1 MYNNLFSKTF
11 RRSAKMVGHTY
22 IDDFKTLPEMLAHT
36 LATKPEK
43 EGYRYYDYEH
53 EKWTSVTWKE
63 FGERVMRWRKA
74 FATMGLKRGDRVAML
89 LINSLDALTFDQA
102 ALANA
107 LVPVPLHA
115 IDTPE
120 SAAYIMSD
128 SGCRFLVTTTKA
140 RWNAIFNSDTP
151 VPTLEQVV
159 FTTEEEEGESKT
171 VHYCGVNKW
180 LKAGETF
187 DVNQL
192 PAGPTEED
200 LAAIVYTSGTTGRPK
215 GVMLTHR
222 AVVSNVQDTAKQMP
236 LSDEDLFLS
245 YLPLSHTFERTAT
258 YYNCVA
264 HGATLVF
271 SRGPMQLAE
280 DFKDIHPTIMCSVP
294 RILEQFYAKIQAQ
307 YARQGASAQLMADRV
322 VAAGWRDFCRAND
335 LPLEDD
341 GLPALDSIIKALYF
355 DRVAAPMR
363 ALFGPRFKYI
373 ISGGA
378 ALNGMVAKFFCAL
391 GLNIRQ
397 AYGLTEYSPI
407 ISMNGITGNHPATV
421 GLPLARC
428 QVRAGDNE
436 ELQVFG
442 PSMMKGYW
450 NLPKETAAS
459 FTEDGWLRTGDQVD
473 LSDGGRVRIKGR
485 IKEIIVTSTGEKISP
500 VDVEFAIQEDHLF
513 EQVMVVGEGRPYI
526 TALVVVN
533 DMLFK
538 LLCEEVGI
546 TPDSPALNLCRDL
559 RAKVV
564 KRVRM
569 AARHF
574 PQYCVPRN
582 VYIMREHWTAEDG
595 LLTPTMKLR
604 RRQIA
609 ERFAKEIEELY
620 DSPRKR

>member
-1 MYNNLFSKTF
+1 MAS
-11 RRSAKMVGHTY
+11 HTY
-22 IDDFKTLPEMLAHT
+22 IDDFKTLPQMLEHT
-36 LATKPEK
+36 LATKPDK
-43 EGYRYYDYEH
+43 EGYRYYDYEQ
-53 EKWTSVTWKE
+53 EKWTSVTWRE

-74 FATMGLKRGDRVAML
+74 FAAMNLKRGDRVAML

-140 RWNAIFNSDTP
+140 RWNAIFHSDTP

-159 FTTEEEEGESKT
+159 FTTEEEEGQSNAAQ
-171 VHYCGVNKW
+171 YCGVKKW
-180 LKAGETF
+180 LDRGNNISV
-187 DVNQL
+187 DDL
-192 PAGPTEED
+192 PQGPGEED

-222 AVVSNVQDTAKQMP
+222 AVLSNVQDIAKEMP
-236 LSDEDLFLS
+236 LDDEDLFLS

-280 DFKDIHPTIMCSVP
+280 DFKDIHPTVMCSVP
-294 RILEQFYAKIQAQ
+294 RILEQFYTKIQSK
-307 YARQGASAQLMADRV
+307 YAIAGHSAQVMTERV

-335 LPLEDD
+335 LPLEAD
-341 GLPALDSIIKALYF
+341 GLPEMDAIIKSLYF
-355 DRVAAPMR
+355 DQVAQPVR
-363 ALFGPRFKYI
+363 ELFGPRFKYI
-373 ISGGA
+373 VSGGA

-397 AYGLTEYSPI
+397 AYGLTEYSPV
-407 ISMNGITGNHPATV
+407 ISMNGMTGNHPATV
-421 GLPLARC
+421 GMPLARC
-428 QVRAGDNE
+428 QIRAGDNE
-436 ELQVFG
+436 ELQVYG

-450 NLPKETAAS
+450 NLPKETAET

-473 LSDGGRVRIKGR
+473 LSDGGRVKIKGR
-485 IKEIIVTSTGEKISP
+485 IKEIIVTSTGEKICP

-533 DMLFK
+533 DMLFR

-546 TPDSPALNLCRDL
+546 TPDSPALNRCRDL
-559 RAKVV
+559 RAKIV
-564 KRVRM
+564 KRVRQ
-569 AARHF
+569 AAKHF
-574 PQYCVPRN
+574 PQYGVPRN
-582 VYIMREHWTAEDG
+582 VYILRKHWTAEDG

-609 ERFAKEIEELY
+609 ERFANEIEELY
-620 DSPRKR
+620 ESPRRH

>member
-1 MYNNLFSKTF
+1 MAS
-11 RRSAKMVGHTY
+11 HTY
-22 IDDFKTLPEMLAHT
+22 IDDFKTLPQMLEHT
-36 LATKPEK
+36 LATKPDK
-43 EGYRYYDYEH
+43 EGYRYYDYEQ
-53 EKWTSVTWKE
+53 EKWTSVTWRE

-74 FATMGLKRGDRVAML
+74 FAAMNLKRGDRVAML

-140 RWNAIFNSDTP
+140 RWNAIFHSDTP

-159 FTTEEEEGESKT
+159 FTTEEEEGQSNAAQ
-171 VHYCGVNKW
+171 YCGVKKW
-180 LKAGETF
+180 LDRGNNISV
-187 DVNQL
+187 DDL
-192 PAGPTEED
+192 PQGPGEED
-200 LAAIVYTSGTTGRPK
+200 IAAIVYTSGTTGRPK

-222 AVVSNVQDTAKQMP
+222 AVLSNVQDIAKEMP
-236 LSDEDLFLS
+236 LDDEDLFLS

-264 HGATLVF
+264 HGATSVF

-280 DFKDIHPTIMCSVP
+280 DFKDIHPTVMCSVP
-294 RILEQFYAKIQAQ
+294 RILEQFYAKIQSKD
-307 YARQGASAQLMADRV
+307 ARAGHSAQVMTERV

-335 LPLEDD
+335 LPLEAD
-341 GLPALDSIIKALYF
+341 GLPEMDAIIKSLYF
-355 DRVAAPMR
+355 DQVAQPVR
-363 ALFGPRFKYI
+363 ELFGPRFKYI
-373 ISGGA
+373 VSGGA

-397 AYGLTEYSPI
+397 AYGLTEYSPV
-407 ISMNGITGNHPATV
+407 ISMNGMTGNHPATV
-421 GLPLARC
+421 GMPLARC

-436 ELQVFG
+436 ELQVYG

-450 NLPKETAAS
+450 NLPKETAET

-473 LSDGGRVRIKGR
+473 LSDGGRVKIKGR
-485 IKEIIVTSTGEKISP
+485 IKEIIVTSTGEKICP

-533 DMLFK
+533 DMLFR
-538 LLCEEVGI
+538 LLCQEVGI
-546 TPDSPALNLCRDL
+546 TPDSPALNRCRDL
-559 RAKVV
+559 RAKIV
-564 KRVRM
+564 KRVRQ
-569 AARHF
+569 AAKHF
-574 PQYCVPRN
+574 PQYGVPRN
-582 VYIMREHWTAEDG
+582 VYILRKHWTAEDG

-609 ERFAKEIEELY
+609 ERFANEIEELY
-620 DSPRKR
+620 ESPRRH

>member
-1 MYNNLFSKTF
+1 MAS
-11 RRSAKMVGHTY
+11 HTY
-22 IDDFKTLPEMLAHT
+22 IDDFKTLPQMLEHT
-36 LATKPEK
+36 LATKPDK
-43 EGYRYYDYEH
+43 EGYRYYDYEQ
-53 EKWTSVTWKE
+53 EKWTSVTWRE

-74 FATMGLKRGDRVAML
+74 FAAMNLKRGDRVAML
-89 LINSLDALTFDQA
+89 LINSLDALTFDLA

-140 RWNAIFNSDTP
+140 RWNAIFHSDTP

-159 FTTEEEEGESKT
+159 FTTEEEEGQSNAAQ
-171 VHYCGVNKW
+171 YCGVKKW
-180 LKAGETF
+180 LDRGNKISV
-187 DVNQL
+187 DDL
-192 PAGPTEED
+192 PQGPGEED

-222 AVVSNVQDTAKQMP
+222 AVLSNVQDIAKEMP
-236 LSDEDLFLS
+236 LDDEDLFLS

-280 DFKDIHPTIMCSVP
+280 DFKDIHPTVMCSVP
-294 RILEQFYAKIQAQ
+294 RILEQFYAKIQSK
-307 YARQGASAQLMADRV
+307 YAIAGHSAQVMTERV
-322 VAAGWRDFCRAND
+322 VATGWRDFCRAND
-335 LPLEDD
+335 LPLEAD
-341 GLPALDSIIKALYF
+341 GLPEMDAIIKSLYF
-355 DRVAAPMR
+355 DQVAQPVR
-363 ALFGPRFKYI
+363 ELFGPRFKYI
-373 ISGGA
+373 VSGGA

-397 AYGLTEYSPI
+397 AYGLTEYSPV
-407 ISMNGITGNHPATV
+407 ISMNGMTGNHPATV
-421 GLPLARC
+421 GMPLARC

-436 ELQVFG
+436 ELQVYG

-450 NLPKETAAS
+450 NLPKETAET

-473 LSDGGRVRIKGR
+473 LSDGGRVKIKGR
-485 IKEIIVTSTGEKISP
+485 IKEIIVTSTGEKICP
-500 VDVEFAIQEDHLF
+500 VDIEFAIQEDHLF

-533 DMLFK
+533 DMLFR

-546 TPDSPALNLCRDL
+546 TPDSPALNRCRDL
-559 RAKVV
+559 RAKIV
-564 KRVRM
+564 KRVRQ
-569 AARHF
+569 AAKHF
-574 PQYCVPRN
+574 PQYGVPRN
-582 VYIMREHWTAEDG
+582 VYILRKHWTAEDG

-609 ERFAKEIEELY
+609 ERFANEIEELY
-620 DSPRKR
+620 ESPRRH

>member
-1 MYNNLFSKTF
+1 MAS
-11 RRSAKMVGHTY
+11 HTY
-22 IDDFKTLPEMLAHT
+22 IDDFKTLPQMLEHT
-36 LATKPEK
+36 LATKPDK
-43 EGYRYYDYEH
+43 EGYRYYDYEQ
-53 EKWTSVTWKE
+53 EKWTSVTWRE

-74 FATMGLKRGDRVAML
+74 FAAMNLKRGDRVAML

-140 RWNAIFNSDTP
+140 RWNAIFHSDTP

-159 FTTEEEEGESKT
+159 FTTEEEEEGQSNAAQ
-171 VHYCGVNKW
+171 YCGVKKW
-180 LKAGETF
+180 LDRGNNISV
-187 DVNQL
+187 DDL
-192 PAGPTEED
+192 PQGPGEED

-222 AVVSNVQDTAKQMP
+222 AVLSNVQDIAKEMP
-236 LSDEDLFLS
+236 LDDEDLFLS

-280 DFKDIHPTIMCSVP
+280 DFKDIHPTVMCSVP
-294 RILEQFYAKIQAQ
+294 RILEQFYAKIQSK
-307 YARQGASAQLMADRV
+307 YAIAGHSAQVMTERV

-335 LPLEDD
+335 LPLEAD
-341 GLPALDSIIKALYF
+341 GLPEMDAIIKSLYF
-355 DRVAAPMR
+355 DQVAQPVR
-363 ALFGPRFKYI
+363 ELFGPRFKYI
-373 ISGGA
+373 VSGGA

-397 AYGLTEYSPI
+397 AYGLTEYSPV
-407 ISMNGITGNHPATV
+407 ISMNGMTGNHPATV
-421 GLPLARC
+421 GMPLARC

-436 ELQVFG
+436 ELQVYG

-450 NLPKETAAS
+450 NLPKETAET

-473 LSDGGRVRIKGR
+473 LSDGGRVKIKGR
-485 IKEIIVTSTGEKISP
+485 IKEIIVTSTGEKICP

-533 DMLFK
+533 DMLFR
-538 LLCEEVGI
+538 LLCQEVGI
-546 TPDSPALNLCRDL
+546 TPDSPALNRCRDL
-559 RAKVV
+559 RAKIV
-564 KRVRM
+564 KRVRQ
-569 AARHF
+569 AAKHF
-574 PQYCVPRN
+574 PQYGVPRN
-582 VYIMREHWTAEDG
+582 VYILRKHWTAEDG

-609 ERFAKEIEELY
+609 ERFANEIEELY
-620 DSPRKR
+620 ESPRRH

>member
-1 MYNNLFSKTF
+1 MAS
-11 RRSAKMVGHTY
+11 HTY
-22 IDDFKTLPEMLAHT
+22 IDDFKTLPQMLEHT
-36 LATKPEK
+36 LATKPDK
-43 EGYRYYDYEH
+43 EGYRYYDYEQ
-53 EKWTSVTWKE
+53 EKWTSVTWRE

-74 FATMGLKRGDRVAML
+74 FAAMNLKRGDRVAML

-140 RWNAIFNSDTP
+140 RWNAIFHSDTP

-159 FTTEEEEGESKT
+159 FTTEEEEGQSNAAQ
-171 VHYCGVNKW
+171 YCGVKKW
-180 LKAGETF
+180 LDRGNNISV
-187 DVNQL
+187 DDL
-192 PAGPTEED
+192 PQGPGEED

-222 AVVSNVQDTAKQMP
+222 AVLSNVQDIAKEMP
-236 LSDEDLFLS
+236 LDDEDLFLS

-280 DFKDIHPTIMCSVP
+280 DFKDIHPTVMCSVP
-294 RILEQFYAKIQAQ
+294 RILEQFYAKIQSK
-307 YARQGASAQLMADRV
+307 YAIAGHSAQVMTERV

-335 LPLEDD
+335 LPLEAD
-341 GLPALDSIIKALYF
+341 GLPEMDAIIKSLYF
-355 DRVAAPMR
+355 DQVAQPVR
-363 ALFGPRFKYI
+363 ELFGPRFKYI
-373 ISGGA
+373 VSGGA

-397 AYGLTEYSPI
+397 AYGLTEYSPV
-407 ISMNGITGNHPATV
+407 ISMNGMTGNHPATV
-421 GLPLARC
+421 GMPLARC

-436 ELQVFG
+436 ELQVYG

-450 NLPKETAAS
+450 NSPKETAET

-473 LSDGGRVRIKGR
+473 LSDGGRVKIKGR
-485 IKEIIVTSTGEKISP
+485 IKEIIVTSTGEKICP

-526 TALVVVN
+526 TTLVVVN
-533 DMLFK
+533 DMLFR

-546 TPDSPALNLCRDL
+546 TPDSPALNRCRDL
-559 RAKVV
+559 RAKIV
-564 KRVRM
+564 KRVRQ
-569 AARHF
+569 AAKHF
-574 PQYCVPRN
+574 PQYGVPRN
-582 VYIMREHWTAEDG
+582 VYILRKHWTAEDG

-609 ERFAKEIEELY
+609 ERFANEIEELY
-620 DSPRKR
+620 ESPRRH

>member
-1 MYNNLFSKTF
+1 MAS
-11 RRSAKMVGHTY
+11 HTY
-22 IDDFKTLPEMLAHT
+22 IDDFKTLPQMLEHT
-36 LATKPEK
+36 LATKPDK
-43 EGYRYYDYEH
+43 EGYRYYDYEQ
-53 EKWTSVTWKE
+53 EKWTSVTWRE

-74 FATMGLKRGDRVAML
+74 FAAMNLKRGDRVAML

-140 RWNAIFNSDTP
+140 RWNAIFHSDTP

-159 FTTEEEEGESKT
+159 FTTEEEEGQSNAAQ
-171 VHYCGVNKW
+171 YCGVKKW
-180 LKAGETF
+180 LDRGNNISV
-187 DVNQL
+187 DDL
-192 PAGPTEED
+192 PQGPGEED

-222 AVVSNVQDTAKQMP
+222 AVLSNVQDIAKEMP
-236 LSDEDLFLS
+236 LDDEDLFLS

-280 DFKDIHPTIMCSVP
+280 DFKDIHPTVMCSVP
-294 RILEQFYAKIQAQ
+294 RILEQFYAKIQSK
-307 YARQGASAQLMADRV
+307 YAIAGHSAQVMTERV

-335 LPLEDD
+335 LPLEAD
-341 GLPALDSIIKALYF
+341 GLPEMDAIIKSLYF
-355 DRVAAPMR
+355 DQVAQPVR
-363 ALFGPRFKYI
+363 ELFGPRFKYI
-373 ISGGA
+373 VSGGA

-397 AYGLTEYSPI
+397 AYGLTEYSPV
-407 ISMNGITGNHPATV
+407 ISMNGTTGNHPATV
-421 GLPLARC
+421 GMPLARC

-436 ELQVFG
+436 ELQVYG

-450 NLPKETAAS
+450 NLPKETAET

-473 LSDGGRVRIKGR
+473 LSDGGRVKIKGR
-485 IKEIIVTSTGEKISP
+485 IKEIIVTSTGEKICP

-533 DMLFK
+533 DMLFR
-538 LLCEEVGI
+538 LLCQEVGI
-546 TPDSPALNLCRDL
+546 TPDSPALNRCRDL
-559 RAKVV
+559 RAKIV
-564 KRVRM
+564 KRVRQ
-569 AARHF
+569 AAKHF
-574 PQYCVPRN
+574 PQYGVPRN
-582 VYIMREHWTAEDG
+582 VYILRKHWTAEDG

-609 ERFAKEIEELY
+609 ERFANEIEELY
-620 DSPRKR
+620 ESPRRH

>member
-1 MYNNLFSKTF
+1 MAS
-11 RRSAKMVGHTY
+11 HTY
-22 IDDFKTLPEMLAHT
+22 IDDFKTLPQMLEHT
-36 LATKPEK
+36 LATKPDK
-43 EGYRYYDYEH
+43 EGYRYYDYEQ
-53 EKWTSVTWKE
+53 EKWTSVTWRE

-74 FATMGLKRGDRVAML
+74 FVAMNLKRGDRVAML

-140 RWNAIFNSDTP
+140 RWNAIFHSDTP

-159 FTTEEEEGESKT
+159 FTTEEEEGQSNSAQ
-171 VHYCGVNKW
+171 YCGVKKW
-180 LKAGETF
+180 LDRGNNVSV
-187 DVNQL
+187 DDL
-192 PAGPTEED
+192 PQGPGEED

-222 AVVSNVQDTAKQMP
+222 AVLSNVQDIAKEMP
-236 LSDEDLFLS
+236 LDDEDLFLS

-280 DFKDIHPTIMCSVP
+280 DFKDIHPTVMCSVP
-294 RILEQFYAKIQAQ
+294 RILEQFYAKIQSK
-307 YARQGASAQLMADRV
+307 YAIAGYSAQVMTERV

-335 LPLEDD
+335 LPLEAD
-341 GLPALDSIIKALYF
+341 GLPEMDAIIKSLYF
-355 DRVAAPMR
+355 DQVAQPVR
-363 ALFGPRFKYI
+363 ELFGPRFKYI
-373 ISGGA
+373 VSGGA

-397 AYGLTEYSPI
+397 AYGLTEYSPV
-407 ISMNGITGNHPATV
+407 ISMNGMTGNHPATV
-421 GLPLARC
+421 GMPLARC

-436 ELQVFG
+436 ELQVYG

-450 NLPKETAAS
+450 NLPKETAET

-473 LSDGGRVRIKGR
+473 LSDGGRVKIKGR
-485 IKEIIVTSTGEKISP
+485 IKEIIVTSTGEKICP

-533 DMLFK
+533 DMLFR

-546 TPDSPALNLCRDL
+546 TPDSPALNRCRDL
-559 RAKVV
+559 RAKIV
-564 KRVRM
+564 KRVRQ
-569 AARHF
+569 AAKHF
-574 PQYCVPRN
+574 PQYGVPRN
-582 VYIMREHWTAEDG
+582 VYILRKHWTAEDG

-609 ERFAKEIEELY
+609 ERFANEIEELY
-620 DSPRKR
+620 ESPRRH

>member
-1 MYNNLFSKTF
+1 M
-11 RRSAKMVGHTY
+11 AGHTY
-22 IDDFKTLPEMLAHT
+22 IDDFKTLPEMLEHT
-36 LATKPEK
+36 LATKPDK
-43 EGYRYYDYEH
+43 EGYRYFDYES
-53 EKWTSVTWKE
+53 ESWRSVTWRE
-63 FGERVMRWRKA
+63 FADKVMRWRKA
-74 FATMGLKRGDRVAML
+74 FAAMDLKRGDRVAML
-89 LINSLDALTFDQA
+89 LINSLDALIFDQA

-159 FTTEEEEGESKT
+159 FTTEEEEGMSKAT
-171 VHYCGVNKW
+171 RYCGLQQW
-180 LKAGETF
+180 LDNGEHIKES
-187 DVNQL
+187 DL
-192 PAGPTEED
+192 PAGPGEED

-222 AVVSNVQDTAKQMP
+222 AVLSNVQDIAKQMP
-236 LSDEDLFLS
+236 LTDEDLFLS

-271 SRGPMQLAE
+271 SRGPMRLAE
-280 DFKDIHPTIMCSVP
+280 DFKDIEPTVMCSVP

-307 YARQGASAQLMADRV
+307 YNRMGASTQTMVERV

-335 LPLEDD
+335 LPVEND
-341 GLPALDSIIKALYF
+341 GLPALDDVIKTLYY
-355 DRVAAPMR
+355 DKAAQPVR
-363 ALFGPRFKYI
+363 DLFGSRFKYI
-373 ISGGA
+373 VSGGA
-378 ALNGMVAKFFCAL
+378 ALNGMVAKFFCAM
-391 GLNIRQ
+391 GINIRQ
-397 AYGLTEYSPI
+397 AYGLTEYSPV
-407 ISMNGITGNHPATV
+407 ISMNGMTGNHPSTV

-436 ELQVFG
+436 ELQVYG

-450 NLPKETAAS
+450 NLPKETAES
-459 FTEDGWLRTGDQVD
+459 FTSDGWLRTGDQVD

-538 LLCEEVGI
+538 LICEEVGI

-582 VYIMREHWTAEDG
+582 VYILRKHWTAEDG

-609 ERFAKEIEELY
+609 ERFSKEIEELY
-620 DSPRKR
+620 DLSRKR

>member
-1 MYNNLFSKTF
+1 MAS
-11 RRSAKMVGHTY
+11 HTY
-22 IDDFKTLPEMLAHT
+22 IDDFKTLPQMLEHT
-36 LATKPEK
+36 LATKPDK
-43 EGYRYYDYEH
+43 EGYRYYDYEQ
-53 EKWTSVTWKE
+53 EKWTSVTWRE

-74 FATMGLKRGDRVAML
+74 FAAMNLKRGDRVAML

-140 RWNAIFNSDTP
+140 RWNAIFHSDTP

-159 FTTEEEEGESKT
+159 FTTEEEEGQSNAAQ
-171 VHYCGVNKW
+171 YCGVKKW
-180 LKAGETF
+180 LDRGNNVSV
-187 DVNQL
+187 DDL
-192 PAGPTEED
+192 PQGPGEED

-222 AVVSNVQDTAKQMP
+222 AVLSNVQDIAKEMP
-236 LSDEDLFLS
+236 LDDEDLFLS

-280 DFKDIHPTIMCSVP
+280 DFKDIHPTVMCSVP
-294 RILEQFYAKIQAQ
+294 RILEQFYAKIQSK
-307 YARQGASAQLMADRV
+307 YAIAGHSAQVMTERV

-335 LPLEDD
+335 LPLEAD
-341 GLPALDSIIKALYF
+341 GLPEMDAIIKSLYF
-355 DRVAAPMR
+355 DQVAQPVR
-363 ALFGPRFKYI
+363 ELFGPRFKYI
-373 ISGGA
+373 VSGGA

-397 AYGLTEYSPI
+397 AYGLTEYSPV
-407 ISMNGITGNHPATV
+407 ISMNGMTGNHPATV
-421 GLPLARC
+421 GMPLARC
-428 QVRAGDNE
+428 QVRAGDDE
-436 ELQVFG
+436 ELQVYG

-450 NLPKETAAS
+450 NLPKETAET

-473 LSDGGRVRIKGR
+473 LSDGGRVKIKGR
-485 IKEIIVTSTGEKISP
+485 IKEIIVTSTGEKICP

-533 DMLFK
+533 DMLFR

-546 TPDSPALNLCRDL
+546 TPDSPALNRCRDL
-559 RAKVV
+559 RAKIV
-564 KRVRM
+564 KRVRQ
-569 AARHF
+569 AAKHF
-574 PQYCVPRN
+574 PQYGVPRN
-582 VYIMREHWTAEDG
+582 VYILRKHWTAEDG

-609 ERFAKEIEELY
+609 ERFANEIEELY
-620 DSPRKR
+620 ESPRRH

>member
-1 MYNNLFSKTF
+1 MAS
-11 RRSAKMVGHTY
+11 HTY
-22 IDDFKTLPEMLAHT
+22 IDDFKTLPQMLEHT
-36 LATKPEK
+36 LATKPDK
-43 EGYRYYDYEH
+43 EGYRYYDYEQ
-53 EKWTSVTWKE
+53 EKWTSVTWRE

-74 FATMGLKRGDRVAML
+74 FAAMNLKRGDRVAML

-140 RWNAIFNSDTP
+140 RWNAIFHSDTP

-159 FTTEEEEGESKT
+159 FTTEEEEGQSNAAQ
-171 VHYCGVNKW
+171 YCGVKKW
-180 LKAGETF
+180 IDRGNNISV
-187 DVNQL
+187 DDL
-192 PAGPTEED
+192 PQGPGEED
-200 LAAIVYTSGTTGRPK
+200 LAAIVYTSGTTWRPK

-222 AVVSNVQDTAKQMP
+222 AVLSNVQDIAKEMP
-236 LSDEDLFLS
+236 LDDEDLFLS

-280 DFKDIHPTIMCSVP
+280 DFKDIHPTVMCSVP
-294 RILEQFYAKIQAQ
+294 RILEQFYAKIQSK
-307 YARQGASAQLMADRV
+307 YAIAGHSAQVMTERV

-335 LPLEDD
+335 LPLEAD
-341 GLPALDSIIKALYF
+341 GLPEMDAIIKSLYF
-355 DRVAAPMR
+355 DQVAQPVR
-363 ALFGPRFKYI
+363 ELFGPRFKYI
-373 ISGGA
+373 VSGGA

-397 AYGLTEYSPI
+397 AYGLTEYSPV
-407 ISMNGITGNHPATV
+407 ISMNGMTGNHPATV
-421 GLPLARC
+421 GMPLARC

-436 ELQVFG
+436 ELQVYG

-450 NLPKETAAS
+450 NLPKETAET

-473 LSDGGRVRIKGR
+473 LSDGGRVKIKGR
-485 IKEIIVTSTGEKISP
+485 IKEIIVTSTGEKICP
-500 VDVEFAIQEDHLF
+500 VDIEFAIQEDHLF

-533 DMLFK
+533 DMLFR
-538 LLCEEVGI
+538 LLCQEVGI
-546 TPDSPALNLCRDL
+546 TPDSPALNRCRDL
-559 RAKVV
+559 RAKIV
-564 KRVRM
+564 KRVRQ
-569 AARHF
+569 AAKHF
-574 PQYCVPRN
+574 PQYGVPRN
-582 VYIMREHWTAEDG
+582 VYILRKHWTAEDG

-609 ERFAKEIEELY
+609 ERFANEIEELY
-620 DSPRKR
+620 ESPRRH

>member
-1 MYNNLFSKTF
+1 MAS
-11 RRSAKMVGHTY
+11 HTY
-22 IDDFKTLPEMLAHT
+22 IDDFKTLPQMLEHT
-36 LATKPEK
+36 LATKPDK
-43 EGYRYYDYEH
+43 EGYRYYDYEQ
-53 EKWTSVTWKE
+53 EKWTSVTWRE

-74 FATMGLKRGDRVAML
+74 FVAMNLKRGDRVAML

-140 RWNAIFNSDTP
+140 RWNAIFHSDTP

-159 FTTEEEEGESKT
+159 FTTEEEEGQSNSAQ
-171 VHYCGVNKW
+171 YCGVKKW
-180 LKAGETF
+180 LDRGNNVSV
-187 DVNQL
+187 DDL
-192 PAGPTEED
+192 PQGPGEED

-222 AVVSNVQDTAKQMP
+222 AVLSNVQDIAKEMP
-236 LSDEDLFLS
+236 LDDEDLFLS

-280 DFKDIHPTIMCSVP
+280 DFKDIHPTVMCSVP
-294 RILEQFYAKIQAQ
+294 RILEQFYAKIQSK
-307 YARQGASAQLMADRV
+307 YAIASYSAQVMTERV

-335 LPLEDD
+335 LPLEAD
-341 GLPALDSIIKALYF
+341 GLPEMDAIIKSLYF
-355 DRVAAPMR
+355 DQVAQPVR
-363 ALFGPRFKYI
+363 ELFGPRFKYI
-373 ISGGA
+373 VSGGA

-397 AYGLTEYSPI
+397 AYGLTEYSPV
-407 ISMNGITGNHPATV
+407 ISMNGMTGNHPATV
-421 GLPLARC
+421 GMPLARC

-436 ELQVFG
+436 ELQVYG

-450 NLPKETAAS
+450 NLPKETAET

-473 LSDGGRVRIKGR
+473 LSDGGRVKIKGR
-485 IKEIIVTSTGEKISP
+485 IKEIIVTSTGEKICP

-533 DMLFK
+533 DMLFR

-546 TPDSPALNLCRDL
+546 TPDSPALNRCRDL
-559 RAKVV
+559 RAKIV
-564 KRVRM
+564 KRVRQ
-569 AARHF
+569 AAKHF
-574 PQYCVPRN
+574 PQYGVPRN
-582 VYIMREHWTAEDG
+582 VYILRKHWTAEDG

-609 ERFAKEIEELY
+609 ERFANEIEELY
-620 DSPRKR
+620 ESPRRH

>member
-1 MYNNLFSKTF
+1 MAS
-11 RRSAKMVGHTY
+11 HTY
-22 IDDFKTLPEMLAHT
+22 IDDFKTLPQMLEHT
-36 LATKPEK
+36 LATKPDK
-43 EGYRYYDYEH
+43 EGYRYYDYEQ
-53 EKWTSVTWKE
+53 EKWTSVTWRE

-74 FATMGLKRGDRVAML
+74 FAAMNLKRGDRVAML

-140 RWNAIFNSDTP
+140 RWNAIFHSDTP

-159 FTTEEEEGESKT
+159 FTTEEEEGQSNAAQ
-171 VHYCGVNKW
+171 YCGVKKW
-180 LKAGETF
+180 LDRGNNISV
-187 DVNQL
+187 DDL
-192 PAGPTEED
+192 PQGPGEED

-222 AVVSNVQDTAKQMP
+222 AVLSNVQDIAKEMP
-236 LSDEDLFLS
+236 LDDEDLFLS

-280 DFKDIHPTIMCSVP
+280 DFKDIHPTVMCSVP
-294 RILEQFYAKIQAQ
+294 RILEQFYAKIQSK
-307 YARQGASAQLMADRV
+307 YAIAGHSAQVMTERV

-335 LPLEDD
+335 LPLEAD
-341 GLPALDSIIKALYF
+341 GLPEMDAIIKSLYF
-355 DRVAAPMR
+355 DQVAQPVR
-363 ALFGPRFKYI
+363 ELFGPRFKYI
-373 ISGGA
+373 VSGGA

-397 AYGLTEYSPI
+397 AYGLTEYSPV
-407 ISMNGITGNHPATV
+407 ISMNGMTGNHPATV
-421 GLPLARC
+421 GMPLARC

-436 ELQVFG
+436 ELQVYG

-450 NLPKETAAS
+450 NLPKETAETI
-459 FTEDGWLRTGDQVD
+459 TEDGWLRTGDQVD
-473 LSDGGRVRIKGR
+473 LSDGGRVKIKGR
-485 IKEIIVTSTGEKISP
+485 IKEIIVTSTGEKICP

-533 DMLFK
+533 DMLFR

-546 TPDSPALNLCRDL
+546 TPDSPALNRCRDL
-559 RAKVV
+559 RAKIV
-564 KRVRM
+564 KRVRQ
-569 AARHF
+569 AAKHF
-574 PQYCVPRN
+574 PQYGVPRN
-582 VYIMREHWTAEDG
+582 VYILRKHWTAEDG

-609 ERFAKEIEELY
+609 ERFANEIEELY
-620 DSPRKR
+620 ESPRRH

>member
-1 MYNNLFSKTF
+1 MAS
-11 RRSAKMVGHTY
+11 HTY
-22 IDDFKTLPEMLAHT
+22 IDDFKTLPQMLEHT
-36 LATKPEK
+36 LATKPDK
-43 EGYRYYDYEH
+43 EGYRYYDYEQ
-53 EKWTSVTWKE
+53 EKWTSVTWRE

-74 FATMGLKRGDRVAML
+74 FAAMNLKRGDRVAML

-140 RWNAIFNSDTP
+140 RWNAIFHSDTP

-159 FTTEEEEGESKT
+159 FTTEEEEGQSNAAQ
-171 VHYCGVNKW
+171 YCGVKKW
-180 LKAGETF
+180 LDRGNNISV
-187 DVNQL
+187 DDL
-192 PAGPTEED
+192 PQGPGEED

-222 AVVSNVQDTAKQMP
+222 AVLSNVQDIAKEMP
-236 LSDEDLFLS
+236 LDDEDLFLS

-280 DFKDIHPTIMCSVP
+280 DFKDIHPTVMCSVP
-294 RILEQFYAKIQAQ
+294 RILEQFYAKIQSK
-307 YARQGASAQLMADRV
+307 YAIAGHSAQVMTERV

-335 LPLEDD
+335 LPLEAD
-341 GLPALDSIIKALYF
+341 GLPEMDAIIKSLYF
-355 DRVAAPMR
+355 DLVAQPVR
-363 ALFGPRFKYI
+363 ELFGPRFKYI
-373 ISGGA
+373 VSGGA

-397 AYGLTEYSPI
+397 AYGLTEYSPV
-407 ISMNGITGNHPATV
+407 ISMNGMTGNHPATV
-421 GLPLARC
+421 GMPLARC

-436 ELQVFG
+436 ELQVYG

-450 NLPKETAAS
+450 NLPKETAET

-473 LSDGGRVRIKGR
+473 LSDGGRVKIKGR
-485 IKEIIVTSTGEKISP
+485 IKEIIVTSTGEKICP

-533 DMLFK
+533 DMLFR
-538 LLCEEVGI
+538 LLCQEVGI
-546 TPDSPALNLCRDL
+546 TPDSPALNRCRDL
-559 RAKVV
+559 RAKIV
-564 KRVRM
+564 KRVRQ
-569 AARHF
+569 AAKHF
-574 PQYCVPRN
+574 PQYGVPRN
-582 VYIMREHWTAEDG
+582 VYILRKHWAAEDG

-609 ERFAKEIEELY
+609 ERFANEIEELY
-620 DSPRKR
+620 ESPRRH

>member
-1 MYNNLFSKTF
+1 MAS
-11 RRSAKMVGHTY
+11 HTY
-22 IDDFKTLPEMLAHT
+22 IDDFKTLPQMLEHT
-36 LATKPEK
+36 LATKPDK
-43 EGYRYYDYEH
+43 EGYRYYDYEQ
-53 EKWTSVTWKE
+53 EKWTSVTWRE

-74 FATMGLKRGDRVAML
+74 FAAMNLKRGDRVAML

-140 RWNAIFNSDTP
+140 RWNAIFHSDTP

-159 FTTEEEEGESKT
+159 FTTEEEEGQSNAAQ
-171 VHYCGVNKW
+171 YCGVKKW
-180 LKAGETF
+180 LDRGNNISV
-187 DVNQL
+187 DDL
-192 PAGPTEED
+192 PQGPGEED

-222 AVVSNVQDTAKQMP
+222 AVLSNVQDIAKEMP
-236 LSDEDLFLS
+236 LDDEDLFLS

-258 YYNCVA
+258 YYNCVG

-280 DFKDIHPTIMCSVP
+280 DFKDIHPTVMCSVP
-294 RILEQFYAKIQAQ
+294 RILEQFYAKIQSK
-307 YARQGASAQLMADRV
+307 YAIAGHSAQVMTERV

-335 LPLEDD
+335 LPLEAD
-341 GLPALDSIIKALYF
+341 GLPEMDAIIKSLYF
-355 DRVAAPMR
+355 DQVAQPVR
-363 ALFGPRFKYI
+363 ELFGPRFKYI
-373 ISGGA
+373 VSGGA

-397 AYGLTEYSPI
+397 AYGLTEYSPV
-407 ISMNGITGNHPATV
+407 ISMNGMTGNHPATV
-421 GLPLARC
+421 GMPLARC

-436 ELQVFG
+436 ELQVYG

-450 NLPKETAAS
+450 NLPKETAET

-473 LSDGGRVRIKGR
+473 LSDGGRVKIKGR
-485 IKEIIVTSTGEKISP
+485 IKEIIVTSTGEKICP

-533 DMLFK
+533 DMLFR
-538 LLCEEVGI
+538 LLCQEVGI
-546 TPDSPALNLCRDL
+546 TPDSPALNRCRDL
-559 RAKVV
+559 RAKIV
-564 KRVRM
+564 KRVRQ
-569 AARHF
+569 AAKHF
-574 PQYCVPRN
+574 PQYGVPRN
-582 VYIMREHWTAEDG
+582 VYILRKHWTAEDG

-609 ERFAKEIEELY
+609 ERFANEIEELY
-620 DSPRKR
+620 ESPRRH

>member
-1 MYNNLFSKTF
+1 MAS
-11 RRSAKMVGHTY
+11 HTY
-22 IDDFKTLPEMLAHT
+22 IDDFKTLPQMLEHT
-36 LATKPEK
+36 LATKPDK
-43 EGYRYYDYEH
+43 EGYRYYDYEQ
-53 EKWTSVTWKE
+53 EKWTSVTWRE

-74 FATMGLKRGDRVAML
+74 FAAMNLKRGDRVAML

-140 RWNAIFNSDTP
+140 RWNAIFHSDTP

-159 FTTEEEEGESKT
+159 FTTEEEEGQSNAAQ
-171 VHYCGVNKW
+171 YCGVKKW
-180 LKAGETF
+180 LDRGNNISA
-187 DVNQL
+187 DDL
-192 PAGPTEED
+192 PQGPGEED

-222 AVVSNVQDTAKQMP
+222 AVLSNVQDIAKEIP
-236 LSDEDLFLS
+236 LDDEDLFLS

-280 DFKDIHPTIMCSVP
+280 DFKDIHPTVMCSVP
-294 RILEQFYAKIQAQ
+294 RILEQFYAKIQSK
-307 YARQGASAQLMADRV
+307 YAIAGHSAQVMTERV

-335 LPLEDD
+335 LPLEAD
-341 GLPALDSIIKALYF
+341 GLPEMDAIIKSLYF
-355 DRVAAPMR
+355 DQVAQPVR
-363 ALFGPRFKYI
+363 ELFGPRFKYI
-373 ISGGA
+373 VSGGA

-397 AYGLTEYSPI
+397 AYGLTEYSPV
-407 ISMNGITGNHPATV
+407 ISMNGMTGNHPATV
-421 GLPLARC
+421 GMPLARC

-436 ELQVFG
+436 ELQVYG

-450 NLPKETAAS
+450 NLPKETAET

-473 LSDGGRVRIKGR
+473 LSDGGRVKIKGR
-485 IKEIIVTSTGEKISP
+485 IKEIIVTSTGEKICP

-533 DMLFK
+533 DMLFR

-546 TPDSPALNLCRDL
+546 TPDSPALNRCRDL
-559 RAKVV
+559 RAKIV
-564 KRVRM
+564 KRVRQ
-569 AARHF
+569 AAKHF
-574 PQYCVPRN
+574 PQYGVPRN
-582 VYIMREHWTAEDG
+582 VYILRKHWTAEDG

-609 ERFAKEIEELY
+609 ERFANEIEELY
-620 DSPRKR
+620 ESPRRH

>member
-1 MYNNLFSKTF
+1 MAS
-11 RRSAKMVGHTY
+11 HTY
-22 IDDFKTLPEMLAHT
+22 IDDFKTLPQMLEHT
-36 LATKPEK
+36 LATKPDK
-43 EGYRYYDYEH
+43 EGYRYYDYEQ
-53 EKWTSVTWKE
+53 EKWTSVTWRE

-74 FATMGLKRGDRVAML
+74 FAAMNLKRGDRVAML

-140 RWNAIFNSDTP
+140 RWNAIFHSDTP

-159 FTTEEEEGESKT
+159 FTTEEEEGQSNAAQ
-171 VHYCGVNKW
+171 YCGVKKW
-180 LKAGETF
+180 LDRGNNVSV
-187 DVNQL
+187 DDL
-192 PAGPTEED
+192 PQGPGEED

-222 AVVSNVQDTAKQMP
+222 AVLSNVQDIAKEMP
-236 LSDEDLFLS
+236 LDDEDLFLS

-280 DFKDIHPTIMCSVP
+280 DFKDIHPTVMCSVP
-294 RILEQFYAKIQAQ
+294 RILEQFYAKIQSK
-307 YARQGASAQLMADRV
+307 YAIAGHSAQVMTERV

-335 LPLEDD
+335 LPLEAD
-341 GLPALDSIIKALYF
+341 GLPEMDAIIKSLYF
-355 DRVAAPMR
+355 DQVAQPVR
-363 ALFGPRFKYI
+363 ELFGPRFKYI
-373 ISGGA
+373 VSGGA

-397 AYGLTEYSPI
+397 AYGLTEYSPV
-407 ISMNGITGNHPATV
+407 ISMNGMTGNHPATV
-421 GLPLARC
+421 GMPLARC
-428 QVRAGDNE
+428 LVRAGDNE
-436 ELQVFG
+436 ELQVYG

-450 NLPKETAAS
+450 NLPKETAET

-473 LSDGGRVRIKGR
+473 LSDGGRVKIKGR
-485 IKEIIVTSTGEKISP
+485 IKEIIVTSTGEKICP
-500 VDVEFAIQEDHLF
+500 VDVEFAIQEDHFF

-533 DMLFK
+533 DMLFR

-546 TPDSPALNLCRDL
+546 TPDSPALNRCRDL
-559 RAKVV
+559 RAKIV
-564 KRVRM
+564 KRVRQ
-569 AARHF
+569 AAKHF
-574 PQYCVPRN
+574 PQYGVPRN
-582 VYIMREHWTAEDG
+582 VYILRKHWTAEDG

-609 ERFAKEIEELY
+609 ERFANEIEELY
-620 DSPRKR
+620 ESPRRH

>member
-1 MYNNLFSKTF
+1 MAS
-11 RRSAKMVGHTY
+11 HTY
-22 IDDFKTLPEMLAHT
+22 IDDFKTLPQMLEHT
-36 LATKPEK
+36 LATKPDK
-43 EGYRYYDYEH
+43 EGYRYYDYEQ
-53 EKWTSVTWKE
+53 EKWTSVTWRE

-74 FATMGLKRGDRVAML
+74 FAAMNLKRGDRVAML

-140 RWNAIFNSDTP
+140 RWNAIFHSDTP

-159 FTTEEEEGESKT
+159 FTTEEEGQSNSAQ
-171 VHYCGVNKW
+171 YCGVKKW
-180 LKAGETF
+180 LDRGNNISV
-187 DVNQL
+187 DDL
-192 PAGPTEED
+192 PQGPGEED

-222 AVVSNVQDTAKQMP
+222 AVLSNVQDIAKEMP
-236 LSDEDLFLS
+236 LDDEDLFLS

-280 DFKDIHPTIMCSVP
+280 DFKDIHPTVMCSVP
-294 RILEQFYAKIQAQ
+294 RILEQFYAKIQSK
-307 YARQGASAQLMADRV
+307 YAIAGHSAQVMTERV

-335 LPLEDD
+335 LPLEAD
-341 GLPALDSIIKALYF
+341 GLPEMDAIIKSLYF
-355 DRVAAPMR
+355 DQVAQPVR
-363 ALFGPRFKYI
+363 ELFGPRFKYI
-373 ISGGA
+373 VSGGA

-397 AYGLTEYSPI
+397 AYGLTEYSPV
-407 ISMNGITGNHPATV
+407 ISMNGMTGNHPATV
-421 GLPLARC
+421 GMPLARC

-436 ELQVFG
+436 ELQVYG

-450 NLPKETAAS
+450 NLPKETAET

-473 LSDGGRVRIKGR
+473 LSDGGRVKIKGR
-485 IKEIIVTSTGEKISP
+485 IKEIIVTSTGEKICP

-533 DMLFK
+533 DMLFR
-538 LLCEEVGI
+538 LLCQEVGI
-546 TPDSPALNLCRDL
+546 TPDSPALNRCRDL
-559 RAKVV
+559 RAKIV
-564 KRVRM
+564 KRVRQ
-569 AARHF
+569 AAKHF
-574 PQYCVPRN
+574 PQYGVPRN
-582 VYIMREHWTAEDG
+582 VYILRKHWTAEDG

-609 ERFAKEIEELY
+609 ERFANEIEELY
-620 DSPRKR
+620 ESPRRH

>member
-1 MYNNLFSKTF
+1 MAS
-11 RRSAKMVGHTY
+11 HTY
-22 IDDFKTLPEMLAHT
+22 IDDFKTLPQMLEHT
-36 LATKPEK
+36 LATKPDK
-43 EGYRYYDYEH
+43 EGYRYYDYEQ
-53 EKWTSVTWKE
+53 EKWTSVTWRE

-74 FATMGLKRGDRVAML
+74 FAAMNLKRGDRVAML

-140 RWNAIFNSDTP
+140 RWNAIFHSDTP

-159 FTTEEEEGESKT
+159 FTTEEEEGQSNAAQ
-171 VHYCGVNKW
+171 YCGVKKW
-180 LKAGETF
+180 LDRGNNISV
-187 DVNQL
+187 DDL
-192 PAGPTEED
+192 PQGPGEED

-222 AVVSNVQDTAKQMP
+222 AVLSNVQDIAKEMP
-236 LSDEDLFLS
+236 LDDEDLFLS

-280 DFKDIHPTIMCSVP
+280 DFKDIHPTVMCSVP
-294 RILEQFYAKIQAQ
+294 RILEQFYAKIQSK
-307 YARQGASAQLMADRV
+307 YAIAGHSAQVMTERV

-335 LPLEDD
+335 LPLEAD
-341 GLPALDSIIKALYF
+341 GLPEMDAIIKSLYF
-355 DRVAAPMR
+355 DQVAQPVR
-363 ALFGPRFKYI
+363 ELFGPCFKYI
-373 ISGGA
+373 VSGGA

-397 AYGLTEYSPI
+397 AYGLTEYSPV
-407 ISMNGITGNHPATV
+407 ISMNGMTGNHPATV
-421 GLPLARC
+421 GMPLARC

-436 ELQVFG
+436 ELQVYG

-450 NLPKETAAS
+450 NLPKETAET

-473 LSDGGRVRIKGR
+473 LSDGGRVKIKGR
-485 IKEIIVTSTGEKISP
+485 IKEIIVTSTGEKICP

-533 DMLFK
+533 DMLFR

-546 TPDSPALNLCRDL
+546 TPDSPALNRCRDL
-559 RAKVV
+559 RAKIV
-564 KRVRM
+564 KRVRQ
-569 AARHF
+569 AAKHF
-574 PQYCVPRN
+574 PQYGVPRN
-582 VYIMREHWTAEDG
+582 VYILRKHWTAEDG

-609 ERFAKEIEELY
+609 ERFANEIEELY
-620 DSPRKR
+620 ESPRRH

>member
-1 MYNNLFSKTF
+1 MAS
-11 RRSAKMVGHTY
+11 HTY
-22 IDDFKTLPEMLAHT
+22 IDDFKTLPQMLEHT
-36 LATKPEK
+36 LATKPDK
-43 EGYRYYDYEH
+43 EGYRYYDYEQ
-53 EKWTSVTWKE
+53 EKWTSVTWRE

-74 FATMGLKRGDRVAML
+74 FAAMNLKRGDRVAML

-120 SAAYIMSD
+120 SAAYIMSG

-140 RWNAIFNSDTP
+140 RWNAIFHSDTP

-159 FTTEEEEGESKT
+159 FTTEEEEGQSNAAQ
-171 VHYCGVNKW
+171 YCGVKKW
-180 LKAGETF
+180 LDRGNNISV
-187 DVNQL
+187 DDL
-192 PAGPTEED
+192 PQGPGEED

-222 AVVSNVQDTAKQMP
+222 AVLSNVQDIAKEMP
-236 LSDEDLFLS
+236 LDDEDLFLS

-280 DFKDIHPTIMCSVP
+280 DFKDIHPTVMCSVP
-294 RILEQFYAKIQAQ
+294 RILEQFYAKIQSK
-307 YARQGASAQLMADRV
+307 YAIAGHSAQVMTERV

-335 LPLEDD
+335 LPLEAD
-341 GLPALDSIIKALYF
+341 GLPEMDAIIKSLYI
-355 DRVAAPMR
+355 DQVAQPVR
-363 ALFGPRFKYI
+363 ELFGPRFKYI
-373 ISGGA
+373 VSGGA

-397 AYGLTEYSPI
+397 AYGLTEYSPV
-407 ISMNGITGNHPATV
+407 ISMNGMTGNHPATV
-421 GLPLARC
+421 GMPLARC

-436 ELQVFG
+436 ELQVYG

-450 NLPKETAAS
+450 NLPKETAET

-473 LSDGGRVRIKGR
+473 LSDGGRVKIKGR
-485 IKEIIVTSTGEKISP
+485 IKEIIVTSTGEKICP

-533 DMLFK
+533 DMLFR

-546 TPDSPALNLCRDL
+546 TPDSPALNRCRDL
-559 RAKVV
+559 RAKIV
-564 KRVRM
+564 KRVRQ
-569 AARHF
+569 AAKHF
-574 PQYCVPRN
+574 PQYGVPRN
-582 VYIMREHWTAEDG
+582 VYILRKHWTAEDG

-609 ERFAKEIEELY
+609 ERFANEIEELY
-620 DSPRKR
+620 ESPRRH

>member
-1 MYNNLFSKTF
+1 MAS
-11 RRSAKMVGHTY
+11 HTY
-22 IDDFKTLPEMLAHT
+22 IDDFKTLPQMLEHT
-36 LATKPEK
+36 LATKPDK
-43 EGYRYYDYEH
+43 EGYRYYDYEQ
-53 EKWTSVTWKE
+53 EKWTSVTWRE
-63 FGERVMRWRKA
+63 FGGRVMRWRKA
-74 FATMGLKRGDRVAML
+74 FAAMNLKRGDRVAML

-140 RWNAIFNSDTP
+140 RWNAIFHSDTP

-159 FTTEEEEGESKT
+159 FTTEEEEGQSNAAQ
-171 VHYCGVNKW
+171 YCGVKKW
-180 LKAGETF
+180 LDRGNNISV
-187 DVNQL
+187 DDL
-192 PAGPTEED
+192 PQGPGEED

-222 AVVSNVQDTAKQMP
+222 AVLSNVQDIAKEMP
-236 LSDEDLFLS
+236 LDDEDLFLS

-280 DFKDIHPTIMCSVP
+280 DFKDIHPTVMCSVP
-294 RILEQFYAKIQAQ
+294 RILEQFYAKIQSK
-307 YARQGASAQLMADRV
+307 YAIAGHSAQVMTERV

-335 LPLEDD
+335 LPLEAD
-341 GLPALDSIIKALYF
+341 GLPEMDAIIKSLYF
-355 DRVAAPMR
+355 DQVAQPVR
-363 ALFGPRFKYI
+363 ELFGPRFKYI
-373 ISGGA
+373 VSGGA

-397 AYGLTEYSPI
+397 AYGLTEYSPV
-407 ISMNGITGNHPATV
+407 ISMNGMTGNHPATV
-421 GLPLARC
+421 GMPLARC

-436 ELQVFG
+436 ELQVYG

-450 NLPKETAAS
+450 NLPKETAET

-473 LSDGGRVRIKGR
+473 LSDGGRVKIKGR
-485 IKEIIVTSTGEKISP
+485 IKEIIVTSTGEKICP

-533 DMLFK
+533 DMLFR

-546 TPDSPALNLCRDL
+546 TPDSPALNRCRDL
-559 RAKVV
+559 RAKIV
-564 KRVRM
+564 KRVRQ
-569 AARHF
+569 AAKHF
-574 PQYCVPRN
+574 PQYGVPRN
-582 VYIMREHWTAEDG
+582 VYILRKHWTAEDG

-609 ERFAKEIEELY
+609 ERFANEIEELY
-620 DSPRKR
+620 ESPRRH

>member
-1 MYNNLFSKTF
+1 MAS
-11 RRSAKMVGHTY
+11 HTY
-22 IDDFKTLPEMLAHT
+22 IDDFKTLPQMLEHT
-36 LATKPEK
+36 LATKPDK
-43 EGYRYYDYEH
+43 EGYRYYDYEQ
-53 EKWTSVTWKE
+53 EKWTSVTWRE

-74 FATMGLKRGDRVAML
+74 FAAMNLKRGDRVAML

-140 RWNAIFNSDTP
+140 RWNAIFHSDTP

-159 FTTEEEEGESKT
+159 FTTEEEGQSNAAQ
-171 VHYCGVNKW
+171 YCGVKKW
-180 LKAGETF
+180 LDRGNNISV
-187 DVNQL
+187 DDL
-192 PAGPTEED
+192 PQGPGEED

-222 AVVSNVQDTAKQMP
+222 AVLSNVQDIAKEMP
-236 LSDEDLFLS
+236 LDDEDLFLS

-280 DFKDIHPTIMCSVP
+280 DFKDIHPTVMCSVP
-294 RILEQFYAKIQAQ
+294 RILEQFYAKIQSK
-307 YARQGASAQLMADRV
+307 YAIAGHSAQVMTERV

-335 LPLEDD
+335 LPLEAD
-341 GLPALDSIIKALYF
+341 GLPEMDAVIKSLYF
-355 DRVAAPMR
+355 DQVAQPVR
-363 ALFGPRFKYI
+363 ELFGPRFKYI
-373 ISGGA
+373 VSGGA

-397 AYGLTEYSPI
+397 AYGLTEYSPV
-407 ISMNGITGNHPATV
+407 ISMNGMTGNHPATV
-421 GLPLARC
+421 GMPLARC

-436 ELQVFG
+436 ELQVYG

-450 NLPKETAAS
+450 NLPKETAET

-473 LSDGGRVRIKGR
+473 LSDGGRVKIKGR
-485 IKEIIVTSTGEKISP
+485 IKEIIVTSTGEKICP

-533 DMLFK
+533 DMLFR
-538 LLCEEVGI
+538 LLCQEVGI
-546 TPDSPALNLCRDL
+546 TPDSPALNRCRDL
-559 RAKVV
+559 RAKIV
-564 KRVRM
+564 KRVRQ
-569 AARHF
+569 AAKHF
-574 PQYCVPRN
+574 PQYGVPRN
-582 VYIMREHWTAEDG
+582 VYILRKHWTAEDG

-609 ERFAKEIEELY
+609 ERFANEIEELY
-620 DSPRKR
+620 ESPRRH

>member
-1 MYNNLFSKTF
+1 MAS
-11 RRSAKMVGHTY
+11 HTY
-22 IDDFKTLPEMLAHT
+22 IDDFKTLPQMLEHT
-36 LATKPEK
+36 LATKPDK
-43 EGYRYYDYEH
+43 EGYRYYDYEQ
-53 EKWTSVTWKE
+53 EKWTSVTWRE

-74 FATMGLKRGDRVAML
+74 FAAMNLKRGDRVAML

-140 RWNAIFNSDTP
+140 RWNAIFHSDTP

-159 FTTEEEEGESKT
+159 FTTEEEEGQSNAAQ
-171 VHYCGVNKW
+171 YCGVKKW
-180 LKAGETF
+180 LDRGNNISV
-187 DVNQL
+187 DDL
-192 PAGPTEED
+192 PQGPGEED

-222 AVVSNVQDTAKQMP
+222 AVLSNVQDIAKEMP
-236 LSDEDLFLS
+236 LDDEDLFLS

-280 DFKDIHPTIMCSVP
+280 DFKDIHPTVMCSVP
-294 RILEQFYAKIQAQ
+294 RILEQFYAKIQSK
-307 YARQGASAQLMADRV
+307 YAIAGHSAQVMTERV

-335 LPLEDD
+335 LPLEAD
-341 GLPALDSIIKALYF
+341 GLPEMDAIIKSLYF
-355 DRVAAPMR
+355 DQVAQPVR
-363 ALFGPRFKYI
+363 ELFGPRFKYI
-373 ISGGA
+373 VSGGA

-397 AYGLTEYSPI
+397 AYGLTEYSPV
-407 ISMNGITGNHPATV
+407 ISMNGMTGNHPATV
-421 GLPLARC
+421 GMPLARC

-436 ELQVFG
+436 ELQVYG

-450 NLPKETAAS
+450 NLPKETAET
-459 FTEDGWLRTGDQVD
+459 FNEDGWLRTGDQVD
-473 LSDGGRVRIKGR
+473 LSDGGRVKIKGR
-485 IKEIIVTSTGEKISP
+485 IKEIIVTSTGEKICP

-533 DMLFK
+533 DMLFR

-546 TPDSPALNLCRDL
+546 TPDSPALNRCRDL
-559 RAKVV
+559 RAKIV
-564 KRVRM
+564 KRVRQ
-569 AARHF
+569 AAKHF
-574 PQYCVPRN
+574 PQYGVPRN
-582 VYIMREHWTAEDG
+582 VYILRKHWTVEDG

-609 ERFAKEIEELY
+609 ERFANEIEELY
-620 DSPRKR
+620 ESPRRH

>member
-1 MYNNLFSKTF
+1 MAS
-11 RRSAKMVGHTY
+11 HTY
-22 IDDFKTLPEMLAHT
+22 IDDFKTLPQMLEHT
-36 LATKPEK
+36 LATKPDK
-43 EGYRYYDYEH
+43 EGYRYYDYEQ
-53 EKWTSVTWKE
+53 EKWTSVTWRE

-74 FATMGLKRGDRVAML
+74 FEAMNLKRGDRVAML

-140 RWNAIFNSDTP
+140 RWNAIFHSDTP

-159 FTTEEEEGESKT
+159 FTTEEEEGQSNAAQ
-171 VHYCGVNKW
+171 YCGVKKW
-180 LKAGETF
+180 LDRGNNISV
-187 DVNQL
+187 DDL
-192 PAGPTEED
+192 PQGPGEED

-222 AVVSNVQDTAKQMP
+222 AVLSNVQDIAKEMP
-236 LSDEDLFLS
+236 LDDEDLFLS

-264 HGATLVF
+264 HGATLIF

-280 DFKDIHPTIMCSVP
+280 DFKDIHPTVMCSVP
-294 RILEQFYAKIQAQ
+294 RILEQFYTKIQSK
-307 YARQGASAQLMADRV
+307 YAIAGHSAQVMTERV

-335 LPLEDD
+335 LPLEAD
-341 GLPALDSIIKALYF
+341 GLPEMDAVIKSLYF
-355 DRVAAPMR
+355 DQVAQPVR
-363 ALFGPRFKYI
+363 ELFGPRFKYI
-373 ISGGA
+373 VSGGA

-397 AYGLTEYSPI
+397 AYGLTEYSPV
-407 ISMNGITGNHPATV
+407 ISMNGMKGNHPATV
-421 GLPLARC
+421 GMPLARC

-436 ELQVFG
+436 ELQVYG

-450 NLPKETAAS
+450 NLPKETAET

-473 LSDGGRVRIKGR
+473 LSDGGRVKIKGR
-485 IKEIIVTSTGEKISP
+485 IKEIIVTSTGEKICP

-533 DMLFK
+533 DMLFR

-546 TPDSPALNLCRDL
+546 TPDSPALNRCRDL
-559 RAKVV
+559 RAKIV
-564 KRVRM
+564 KRVRQ
-569 AARHF
+569 AAKHF
-574 PQYCVPRN
+574 PQYGVPRN
-582 VYIMREHWTAEDG
+582 VYILRKHWTAEDG

-609 ERFAKEIEELY
+609 ERFANEIEELY
-620 DSPRKR
+620 ESPRRH

>member
-1 MYNNLFSKTF
+1 MAS
-11 RRSAKMVGHTY
+11 HTY
-22 IDDFKTLPEMLAHT
+22 IDDFKTLPQMLEHT
-36 LATKPEK
+36 LATKPDK
-43 EGYRYYDYEH
+43 EGYRYYDYEQ
-53 EKWTSVTWKE
+53 EKWTSVTWRE

-74 FATMGLKRGDRVAML
+74 FAAMNLKRGDRVAML

-140 RWNAIFNSDTP
+140 RWIAIFHSDTP

-159 FTTEEEEGESKT
+159 FTTEEEEGQSNSAQ
-171 VHYCGVNKW
+171 YCGVKKW
-180 LKAGETF
+180 LDRGNNVSV
-187 DVNQL
+187 DDL
-192 PAGPTEED
+192 PQGPGEED

-222 AVVSNVQDTAKQMP
+222 AVLSNVQDIAKEMP
-236 LSDEDLFLS
+236 LDDEDLFLS

-280 DFKDIHPTIMCSVP
+280 DFKDIHPTVMCSVP
-294 RILEQFYAKIQAQ
+294 RILEQFYAKIQSK
-307 YARQGASAQLMADRV
+307 YAIAGYSAQVMTERV

-335 LPLEDD
+335 LPLEAD
-341 GLPALDSIIKALYF
+341 GLPEMDAIIKSLYF
-355 DRVAAPMR
+355 DQVAQPVR
-363 ALFGPRFKYI
+363 ELFGPRFKYI
-373 ISGGA
+373 VSGGA

-397 AYGLTEYSPI
+397 AYGLTEYSPV
-407 ISMNGITGNHPATV
+407 ISMNGMTGNHPATV
-421 GLPLARC
+421 GMPLARC

-436 ELQVFG
+436 ELQVYG

-450 NLPKETAAS
+450 NLPKETAET

-473 LSDGGRVRIKGR
+473 LSDGGRVKIKGR
-485 IKEIIVTSTGEKISP
+485 IKEIIVTSTGEKICP

-533 DMLFK
+533 DMLFR

-546 TPDSPALNLCRDL
+546 TPDSPALNRCRDL
-559 RAKVV
+559 RAKIV
-564 KRVRM
+564 KRVRQ
-569 AARHF
+569 AAKHF
-574 PQYCVPRN
+574 PQYGVPRN
-582 VYIMREHWTAEDG
+582 VYILRKHWTAEDG

-609 ERFAKEIEELY
+609 ERFANEIEELY
-620 DSPRKR
+620 ESPRRH